1 VTRAA
6 HSGVKQNI
14 MAKFQTLPHSTRNDL
29 PAATRAR
36 VGVLLNARLADTIDL
51 QLQAKQAHWNVKG
64 PNFIALHELFDKVA
78 DAAEEAGDLLAER
91 LVALGGRAEG
101 TVQAVGRRTTL
112 RPYSLTLAS
121 GADHVQAVA
130 DALAT
135 VARASREAI
144 DDADRAGDKGTSD
157 LFTELSRDLD
167 KLLWLVEAHLQSSK

>member
-1 VTRAA
+1 
-6 HSGVKQNI
+6 
-14 MAKFQTLPHSTRNDL
+14 MAKFQALPHSTRNDL

-78 DAAEEAGDLLAER
+78 DAAEEASDMLAER

-101 TVQAVGRRTTL
+101 TVQVVDKRTPL
-112 RPYSLTLAS
+112 RSYSLTLAS
-121 GADHVQAVA
+121 GPDHVQAVA
-130 DALAT
+130 DAIAA
-135 VARASREAI
+135 VARATREAI

-167 KLLWLVEAHLQSSK
+167 KLLWLVEAHLQSPK